1 MCPRRFANKGAVAPH
16 ERTHTGEKP
25 CACSMCPVRFTNKN
39 LVRRSPHPQVRP
51 PPLHIHHAMLIQN
64 RLDHCSRTPAVGGW
78 GALNARA
85 TSSSQVLQAPP
96 TGSGGKPRPGP
107 GVLGVPMFSRAFHQ
121 QEPGCATRADP
132 HGRKALHMLDVPP
145 AVQPEGPG
153 CAARADPHG
162 REAVRLLD
170 VPDAVRQQ
178 ERRCPTRTDPH
189 GREAACLLDVPK
201 AG

>member
-25 CACSMCPVRFTNKN
+25 CACSMCPVRVTNKN

-51 PPLHIHHAMLIQN
+51 PPLHIMLCSYKIGWIIVRERRRLGGGGHLTHALQ
-64 RLDHCSRTPAVGGW
+64 G
-78 GALNARA
+78 
-85 TSSSQVLQAPP
+85 SSQVLQAPP